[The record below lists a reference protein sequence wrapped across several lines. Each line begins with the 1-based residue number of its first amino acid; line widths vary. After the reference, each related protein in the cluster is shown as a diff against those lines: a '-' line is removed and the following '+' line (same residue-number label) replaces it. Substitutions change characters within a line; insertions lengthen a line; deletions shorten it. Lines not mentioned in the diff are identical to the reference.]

1 MKTKILFYGLMA
13 LIFAGSVSLT
23 EMEST
28 KLADV
33 VTVSSVSNSD
43 ELVRPPAE
51 KREEGYEATEARIE
65 ADLP

>member
-1 MKTKILFYGLMA
+1 MFYGLMA